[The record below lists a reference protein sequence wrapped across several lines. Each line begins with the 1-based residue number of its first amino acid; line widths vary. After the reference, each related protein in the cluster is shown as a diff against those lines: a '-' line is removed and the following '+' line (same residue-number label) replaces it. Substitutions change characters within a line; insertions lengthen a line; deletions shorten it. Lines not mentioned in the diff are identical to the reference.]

1 MGDSPWANPQRYI
14 SNSPYYRIDRIR
26 TPLLIVAGNKDT
38 TVPSDEARRLFVG
51 LRRMGRSAQLAIYP
65 GEGHVISEWS
75 IGHATDRS
83 AEHTSELQSLMR
95 ISYAV
100 FCLKKTNKK
109 TLHK

>member
-1 MGDSPWANPQRYI
+1 MGDSPWSNPQRYI

-75 IGHATDRS
+75 IGHATDVARRRS
-83 AEHTSELQSLMR
+83 EERRVGKECVSTCRSRWST
-95 ISYAV
+95 YT
-100 FCLKKTNKK
+100 KKKK
-109 TLHK
+109 